1 MVRRIV
7 VTTNGGDKFTV
18 TSESNRDISFNIFD
32 LQTIGGN
39 YTIYL
44 REYASQDAVRPERV
58 QALASNGLRGLTVE
72 TTNAGVPKTATLN
85 LDPYLSIQGTHYVD
99 LYVSSG
105 TREYIDNS
113 YSSNLQSSF
122 LTKEA
127 LDFEGLRRDLGMLY
141 LKDQH
146 ENFEVLTPDSA
157 RSLDLVNFSEEVAI
171 DESVEF
177 GTQGY
182 TDPSLSSGDDPNLE
196 ISKTINIINDAP
208 LEGFINTGDKITPT
222 QFGNLHLHI
231 AGIPQNGNLSRA
243 LPRLLVT
250 LTERIYVGT
259 EGDTNMLIDSSS
271 IEGQENNDEDLFFHL
286 ENFSREQIW
295 TGDRV
300 DFTHIRVEL
309 EIGIRSGYTGLNLQV
324 GGSPTVLVQT
334 WEQGPPRIGLR
345 GESTKVPAFFSDASV
360 IVDREEPSGRARSL
374 STSSF
379 PDDLRNYELVS
390 LDRDI
395 HIGGQKQTFSQFLEN
410 NPGFLNTGET
420 NTVVEDGF
428 LALNNAPN
436 LLDLIYNV
444 SGTPAFGYGLANNYQ
459 QGSGII
465 LSSALLL
472 FLRVSN
478 CPENEQ
484 TYVNEHQQKI
494 YYKFRGTNYMYREPI
509 PTEIIGDT
517 ICGRVLATIPA
528 GEAINRLRFT
538 YSITDLIYE
547 DLDGNAARLTLG
559 EYDPDNWFASYQNN
573 KELVQTGGVT
583 FRAGLYFRRAGQLIR
598 LNTEDSDTTST
609 AAKQAESITATQFP
623 TDPQL
628 NQLVALSVSVLL
640 AGVTYEPDIYKWT
653 GSLWVPA
660 IVSEIPD
667 GSITAAKLSAE
678 VQNILNEA
686 DEIEVRSNTYRNA
699 HVKKLNFIG
708 AGVAVGAGTEDDQ
721 ANITIA
727 GSSGDTAV
735 TSPADSLTQDQVNK
749 LVTDGTHIDGSNLV
763 LTSQGGTEKTLALPA
778 GTGGGGTTTPTLN
791 LTKGTP
797 RDNDAFRFTAVEH
810 LSENPDLDFFVDARL
825 PVTGSTSARVN
836 DKNVL
841 WVLQHILT
849 LPQATPYDVDT
860 KQRLPSSFI
869 SQASPGLT
877 NPHNLGTLQ
886 AADIALAFHEG
897 EPRMVFADNNGQILR
912 SFKVGTTD
920 YDAARNISFGSSSSD
935 VASALAYD
943 TENSHLYV
951 IVNTT
956 IKRYLYTDRTPVD
969 GTIDL
974 SPAIKGSQRPQS
986 LTIEGNRILVS
997 LTGDD
1002 DIPSNL
1008 VVYDKATLAKIDNI
1022 DETLP
1027 INYLSS
1033 LGGIV
1038 RGVIADQHLV
1048 KAYTLRTIVEEH
1060 RASLEA
1066 IKKTVVTTD
1075 NLASK
1080 VLSDASDTEAPSE
1093 KAVLAELINSEVLYQ
1108 DTLPETARQG
1118 KIVYLGTA
1126 YQEDGARQD
1135 GVMVVAD
1142 LGSGFR
1148 GYSKATSTLYT
1159 ADTGDINPHDADA
1172 AKNTLAEAQILAVAV
1187 KSDTIRIESLTTT
1200 FKAIKT
1206 VQLGNRTYHLPSAV
1220 RTQTTT
1226 PTTTITSFDLG
1237 RASINIGATIFPEGV
1252 SSAFNIQF
1260 EDDTWLYE
1268 DGRSFAVGAY
1278 RMNNGTWVFI
1288 GAFGGTTVN
1297 LNGENVVLHSPT
1309 RVARLPISPL
1319 AGNEVYVESSYTTHH
1334 RMSYSTIATRPP
1346 TGFMTKAGWAHSGT
1360 RTWGNPAGATNDSN
1374 FGDLAAFLAHGL
1386 TGNCSFSLRQTS
1398 NIYYKVI
1405 TTLPGAREYTS
1416 TAVCGS
1422 STQRFGV
1429 FTGTGRITE
1438 ILFTDSAGFIRY
1450 YKFDESAGPPGETTT
1465 TPNWLNYYV
1474 EDLVTYAASASTTTD
1489 AGRYIGKGTDNVKSY
1504 VLEQATFDIVQDLA
1518 SRHHVDRRATVGHG
1532 VSIGISRRSGI
1543 TPTQTFPDGTPS
1555 NVTSLLYQEL
1565 GSAYPN
1571 SFVLEVTE
1579 PSAAKSYTGH
1589 KFRMNGNE
1597 YTWQEG
1603 RYENGRRLYHFP
1615 RGGAKLPNLQDSH
1628 STTTW
1633 DFNFEDRSSDRY
1645 PIHDILGVVWL
1656 WSKKQT

>member
-7 VTTNGGDKFTV
+7 VTTNGGDKFHV

-182 TDPSLSSGDDPNLE
+182 TDPSLSSGDDPNPE

-231 AGIPQNGNLSRA
+231 AGVPQNGNLSRA

-259 EGDTNMLIDSSS
+259 EGDTNFLVDSSS

-300 DFTHIRVEL
+300 DFTHVRVEL
-309 EIGIRSGYTGLNLQV
+309 EIGIRAGYTNINLQV
-324 GGSPTVLVQT
+324 GGSPTILVQT

-395 HIGGQKQTFSQFLEN
+395 HIGGQKQTWSQFLEN
-410 NPGFLNTGET
+410 NPVFNEASFGTLSNGYVLSISRQFRDFQAGSPALAFESSNRTTVFSQELFSAYLNAG
-420 NTVVEDGF
+420 
-428 LALNNAPN
+428 
-436 LLDLIYNV
+436 LLVNRA
-444 SGTPAFGYGLANNYQ
+444 T
-459 QGSGII
+459 
-465 LSSALLL
+465 
-472 FLRVSN
+472 N
-478 CPENEQ
+478 CPPNFEAG
-484 TYVNEHQQKI
+484 QQYNI
-494 YYKFRGTNYMYREPI
+494 AYKAELIEVTTGSN
-509 PTEIIGDT
+509 PTTINVPAES
-517 ICGRVLATIPA
+517 ICGHTTLGYPA
-528 GEAINRLRFT
+528 GTTVHDYRYI
-538 YSITDLIYE
+538 YKITDVIYE
-547 DLDGNAARLTLG
+547 DEDGNAARLTFS
-559 EYDPDNWFASYQNN
+559 EYDPDSWFASYQNN

-609 AAKQAESITATQFP
+609 AAKQAESITATEFP

-686 DEIEVRSNTYRNA
+686 DEIEVRSNTFRNA

-727 GSSGDTAV
+727 GGSGGTAV

-763 LTSQGGTEKTLALPA
+763 LTSQGGTEKVLALPA
-778 GTGGGGTTTPTLN
+778 GTGGGGGTTTPTLN

-810 LSENPDLDFFVDARL
+810 LSENPDRDFFVDARL

-860 KQRLPSSFI
+860 KKRLPSAFI
-869 SQASPGLT
+869 SQASPGLS

-974 SPAIKGSQRPQS
+974 STAIKGSQRPQS

-1066 IKKTVVTTD
+1066 IKKTVVITD

-1142 LGSGFR
+1142 LGGGFR

-1172 AKNTLAEAQILAVAV
+1172 AKNTLAESQILAVAV

-1237 RASINIGATIFPEGV
+1237 RASINIGSTIFPEGV

-1297 LNGENVVLHSPT
+1297 LNGETVVLHSPT
-1309 RVARLPISPL
+1309 RVSRLPISPL
-1319 AGNEVYVESSYTTHH
+1319 EGNEVYVEADYVEAQRESF
-1334 RMSYSTIATRPP
+1334 STITSTP
-1346 TGFMTKAGWAHSGT
+1346 TGFLTKSGWDSSSGGV
-1360 RTWGNPAGATNDSN
+1360 WGLPSGATGDSN
-1374 FGDLAAFLAHGL
+1374 SPRLAAILASAL
-1386 TGNCSFSLRQTS
+1386 TDNCVYSTAERS
-1398 NIYYKVI
+1398 NIYYKFDNS
-1405 TTLPGAREYTS
+1405 LPGASAYVGVR
-1416 TAVCGS
+1416 VCSS
-1422 STQRFGV
+1422 STSSFGMYRA
-1429 FTGTGRITE
+1429 TGRITE
-1438 ILFTDSAGFIRY
+1438 IIFKDTAGFIRH
-1450 YKFDESAGPPGETTT
+1450 YKFDESAGPAGETTT
-1465 TPNWLNYYV
+1465 TPDWLDYYV
-1474 EDLVTYAASASTTTD
+1474 EDFSMYGSAPVPVSS
-1489 AGRYIGKGTDNVKSY
+1489 GRYIGKGTDNVKSY

-1543 TPTQTFPDGTPS
+1543 TPTQTFPEGTPS

-1579 PSAAKSYTGH
+1579 PAAAKSYTGH

>member
-182 TDPSLSSGDDPNLE
+182 TDPGAGTVDNPNTE
-196 ISKTINIINDAP
+196 ISKTINVINDMP

-231 AGIPQNGNLSRA
+231 AGIPQSGNLSRA

-259 EGDTNMLIDSSS
+259 EGDTNILLDTAS

-300 DFTHIRVEL
+300 DFTHVRVDL

-324 GGSPTVLVQT
+324 GGSPTVLVQN

-345 GESTKVPAFFSDASV
+345 GESTKIPAFFSDASV

-395 HIGGQKQTFSQFLEN
+395 HIGGQKQTWNSFLEN
-410 NPGFLNTGET
+410 NPEFIADSPGLLPNGYLVTSPASPQNFQYGSPAISFSFDSVSANYDPT
-420 NTVVEDGF
+420 NIHVVYEARQLVRRASDC
-428 LALNNAPN
+428 PQ
-436 LLDLIYNV
+436 DIV
-444 SGTPAFGYGLANNYQ
+444 AFTARLENKVLYKAEQ
-459 QGSGII
+459 IGSGIT
-465 LSSALLL
+465 S
-472 FLRVSN
+472 
-478 CPENEQ
+478 
-484 TYVNEHQQKI
+484 
-494 YYKFRGTNYMYREPI
+494 
-509 PTEIIGDT
+509 PTTIEVPSET
-517 ICGRVLATIPA
+517 ICGHTTRPVPVGTTTGGSRYLF
-528 GEAINRLRFT
+528 R
-538 YSITDLIYE
+538 ITDLIYE
-547 DLDGNAARLTLG
+547 DVDGNAARLTFS

-686 DEIEVRSNTYRNA
+686 DEIEVRSNTFRNA

-721 ANITIA
+721 ANITIP
-727 GSSGDTAV
+727 GSSGGTSV

-778 GTGGGGTTTPTLN
+778 GTGGGGGTTTPTLN

-974 SPAIKGSQRPQS
+974 STAIKGSQRPQS

-1033 LGGIV
+1033 LGGTV

-1066 IKKTVVTTD
+1066 IKKTVVITD

-1108 DTLPETARQG
+1108 DILPETARQG

-1142 LGSGFR
+1142 LGGGFR

-1172 AKNTLAEAQILAVAV
+1172 AKNTLAESQILAVAV

-1297 LNGENVVLHSPT
+1297 LNGETVVLHSPT
-1309 RVARLPISPL
+1309 RVRRLPISPL
-1319 AGNEVYVESSYTTHH
+1319 EGNEVYVEADYVEAQRDSF
-1334 RMSYSTIATRPP
+1334 STITSTP
-1346 TGFMTKAGWAHSGT
+1346 TGFLRKSGWGSSTTGM
-1360 RTWGNPAGATNDSN
+1360 WGLPSGATNDSD
-1374 FGDLAAFLAHGL
+1374 GAKLAVILASAL
-1386 TGNCSFSLRQTS
+1386 TDNCAYSTAERSA
-1398 NIYYKVI
+1398 IYYKI
-1405 TTLPGAREYTS
+1405 NTRLPGASAYAS
-1416 TAVCGS
+1416 INICNS
-1422 STQRFGV
+1422 STLRFGS
-1429 FTGTGRITE
+1429 FHGTARITE
-1438 ILFTDSAGFIRY
+1438 IIFKDTSDNIRH
-1450 YKFDESAGPPGETTT
+1450 YKFDESAGPAGETTT
-1465 TPNWLNYYV
+1465 TPDWLDYYV
-1474 EDLVTYAASASTTTD
+1474 EDFSMYGSASVPVSS
-1489 AGRYIGKGTDNVKSY
+1489 GRYIGKGTDNVKSY

-1633 DFNFEDRSSDRY
+1633 DFNFEDRSSDRF

-1656 WSKKQT
+1656 WSKKQ